1 MYMLRNNA
9 SSFVKTSH
17 LAIVRENI
25 FSDINYIQ
33 VKFYFKFEISARTS
47 IRMGQTCENPIAI
60 EAQPIANNTGSTQT
74 THIDIDIG
82 FYCIN
87 EEQANNELCGEFEV
101 RYCCPRTSFGS
112 CDQKVSF
119 RL

>member
-1 MYMLRNNA
+1 MNWLQKSLNIL
-9 SSFVKTSH
+9 T
-17 LAIVRENI
+17 ENI
-25 FSDINYIQ
+25 CNRC
-33 VKFYFKFEISARTS
+33 EARTS
-47 IRMGQTCENPIAI
+47 IRMGQTCEAPIAI

-101 RYCCPRTSFGS
+101 RYCCPRTSYGS
-112 CDQKVSF
+112 CDQKK
-119 RL
+119 R